1 MYHFCLRFSIIFAKT
16 RLITMFNF
24 SRRTKI
30 ITAFIAVIIVGYAIA
45 EFWQSRNQ
53 IPEAFTAARSQGAI
67 IAENI
72 VNTSNQ
78 STAELQQINQLDEQ
92 GKYSQA
98 LTLTNSLISQSETLR
113 NQAVQ
118 LSAQVED
125 MTKSLSSIN
134 SFDEQQAAL
143 ESIASQ
149 LALINQLVNY
159 SGDLGHLS
167 DVLQARF
174 EGQPQPAGTVQGIVN
189 QINTDVNAINNFN
202 AQATQA
208 MAQFDKIVEK

>member
-1 MYHFCLRFSIIFAKT
+1 MSK
-16 RLITMFNF
+16 F

-30 ITAFIAVIIVGYAIA
+30 IAAFIVVIIVGYAVA
-45 EFWQSRNQ
+45 EFWQSQNQ
-53 IPEAFTAARSQGAI
+53 IPEAFTDARSQGAI

-72 VNTSNQ
+72 VETSNS
-78 STAELQQINQLDEQ
+78 STAELAKINTLDQQGN
-92 GKYSQA
+92 YSQA
-98 LTLTNSLISQSETLR
+98 LVLTNGLITQSESLR

-125 MTKSLSSIN
+125 MTEALSSIN
-134 SFDEQQAAL
+134 SFNAQQAAL

-202 AQATQA
+202 SQATQA
-208 MAQFDKIVEK
+208 MSQFDKIVEK